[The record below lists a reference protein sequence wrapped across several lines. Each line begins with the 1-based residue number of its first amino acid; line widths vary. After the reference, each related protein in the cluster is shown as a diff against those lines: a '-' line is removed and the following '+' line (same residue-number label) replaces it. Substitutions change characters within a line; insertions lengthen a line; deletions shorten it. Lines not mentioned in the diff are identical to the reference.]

1 MKNEKGRNSKVILES
16 INKVLRNK
24 FKLKQWNNTAAVAA
38 VMNLFKKIKNKN
50 KYNFIRFN
58 IKDFSSSISK
68 NLIED
73 FVNFARQHIQI
84 RREYFSIIQHTKKSL
99 LSSMEVPWQKNNTNL
114 FDVAI
119 RAHHG
124 VEVVEILDLFLSN
137 NFGKNTAVWQNGF
150 AVFKKINGHC
160 ADRVSK

>member
-16 INKVLRNK
+16 INKELRNK

-84 RREYFSIIQHTKKSL
+84 RREYFSII
-99 LSSMEVPWQKNNTNL
+99 
-114 FDVAI
+114 
-119 RAHHG
+119 
-124 VEVVEILDLFLSN
+124 
-137 NFGKNTAVWQNGF
+137 
-150 AVFKKINGHC
+150 
-160 ADRVSK
+160 

>member
-1 MKNEKGRNSKVILES
+1 
-16 INKVLRNK
+16 
-24 FKLKQWNNTAAVAA
+24 
-38 VMNLFKKIKNKN
+38 MNLFKKIKNKN

-84 RREYFSIIQHTKKSL
+84 RRGYFSIIQHTKKSL
-99 LSSMEVPWQKNNTNL
+99 LYSMEVPWQKNNTNL

-137 NFGKNTAVWQNGF
+137 NFGKNTAGLTKRICRIQKN
-150 AVFKKINGHC
+150 
-160 ADRVSK
+160 